1 MPLMNSP
8 GTKLKVIE
16 NLLIGVVT
24 IGTKHAFKGIE
35 LWKKNPPFIYKT
47 EREIIKLLE
56 IVLKNKNK
64 LKKIAKQNSRFYIR
78 KYLMENIFNDFIKN
92 EF

>member
-1 MPLMNSP
+1 MPLIDSP

-35 LWKKNPPFIYKT
+35 LWKKILLLY
-47 EREIIKLLE
+47 IKLSE
-56 IVLKNKNK
+56 K
-64 LKKIAKQNSRFYIR
+64 
-78 KYLMENIFNDFIKN
+78 
-92 EF
+92 